1 MEGTQPRRG
10 LWLEG
15 LAEAPLLEIS
25 GMAGLCLL
33 FPCRHHQP
41 HGHGEVISQA
51 GQLGDKTEFF
61 YLLGWGREVETF

>member
-1 MEGTQPRRG
+1 MEGTQPRHG

-25 GMAGLCLL
+25 GMAGLCLI

-41 HGHGEVISQA
+41 HGHGEVV
-51 GQLGDKTEFF
+51 G
-61 YLLGWGREVETF
+61 